1 MRGPDWNGSGGEGA
15 AAGRGVEAELLPVL
29 FVLNSDAICYF
40 HVICLALHV
49 HYLLQYNPMRSVFVS
64 LFPR

>member
-1 MRGPDWNGSGGEGA
+1 MGLEERERLQGGEWKQNYS
-15 AAGRGVEAELLPVL
+15 RFC
-29 FVLNSDAICYF
+29 FVLSSDAICYF

-49 HYLLQYNPMRSVFVS
+49 HYLLQYNPMRLVFVS